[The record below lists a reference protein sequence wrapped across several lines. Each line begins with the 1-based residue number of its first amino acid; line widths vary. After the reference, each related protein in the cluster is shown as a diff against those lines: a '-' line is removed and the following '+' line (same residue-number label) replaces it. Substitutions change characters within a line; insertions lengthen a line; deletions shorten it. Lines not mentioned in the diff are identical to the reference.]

1 MEKTY
6 KAILIIAD
14 GLGGRPTDWGNATC
28 LERASTPNI
37 DALAQEGACGIMDP
51 IRPGVR
57 PGSDTS
63 HLSIFGYDPYE
74 VYTGRGA
81 FEALGIGMEV
91 RGGDV
96 CFRANFAT
104 VEERDGKLV
113 VVDRRAGRLAEGKE
127 LAKALAGLDLGKF
140 GVEVY
145 FRASTEHR
153 GALVL
158 RGEGLSAA
166 VSDTDPHET
175 GVPVAEAKALED
187 SEAARRTAEILNE
200 ITRQAYAL
208 LKDHPVNLRRK
219 EEGKPP
225 GNIVLLRGAAVMPHL
240 VPVTEKYGIRGACI
254 AGGALYKGV
263 ARAAGLEVIEVPGAT
278 GDLKTDLVAKAK
290 AALKALEDYDLV
302 FVHIKGTDNAG
313 HDHDAEAKTRFI
325 ERIDREFF
333 GTLLEKLDLG
343 AVHLCFSGDH
353 TTPIDYGDHTPDP
366 VPVLFVG
373 PSIRPD
379 RVERFG
385 ERTAAEGGLGRF
397 SGNLVPQLLGYCNR
411 GPKFGA

>member
-1 MEKTY
+1 
-6 KAILIIAD
+6 
-14 GLGGRPTDWGNATC
+14 
-28 LERASTPNI
+28 
-37 DALAQEGACGIMDP
+37 MDP
-51 IRPGVR
+51 IAPGVR

-63 HLSIFGYDPYE
+63 HLSIFGYDPFR

-91 RGGDV
+91 RPGDV
-96 CFRANFAT
+96 CLRANFAT
-104 VEERDGKLV
+104 VEEREGELI

-127 LAKALAGLDLGKF
+127 LEEAVSVVSLADLG
-140 GVEVY
+140 VEFS

-166 VSDTDPHET
+166 VADTDPHEA
-175 GVPVAEAKALED
+175 GLPVAKAKSRED
-187 SEAARRTAEILNE
+187 TRAAQHTAEVLNVFSQ
-200 ITRQAYAL
+200 RAHQA
-208 LKDHPVNLRRK
+208 LKDHPVNRRRVAQ
-219 EEGKPP
+219 GKPP
-225 GNIVLLRGAAVMPHL
+225 GNALLLRGAAVMPHL
-240 VPVTEKYGIRGACI
+240 SPITAEYGVRGACI

-263 ARAAGLEVIEVPGAT
+263 ARAAGLDVFAVPGAT

-290 AALKALEDYDLV
+290 AALNAFSEYDFA

-313 HDHDAEAKTRFI
+313 HDRDAAGKQEFI

-333 GTLLEKLDLG
+333 GTLLTGLDQG
-343 AVHLCFSGDH
+343 DVHICVSGDH
-353 TTPIDYGDHTPDP
+353 TTSPAVGEHTADP

-373 PSIRPD
+373 PAVRPD
-379 RVERFG
+379 RTREFSER
-385 ERTAAEGGLGRF
+385 AAGEGGLGRF
-397 SGNLVPQLLGYCNR
+397 SGRLVPQLLSYCDL